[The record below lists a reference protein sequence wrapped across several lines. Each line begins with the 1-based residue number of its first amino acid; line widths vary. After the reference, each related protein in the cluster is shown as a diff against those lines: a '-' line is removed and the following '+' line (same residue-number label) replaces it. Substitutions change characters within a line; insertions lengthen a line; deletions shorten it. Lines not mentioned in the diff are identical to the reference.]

1 MSKYEY
7 VYIKIPKNRKISEKI
22 LNDFGNEGWKLH
34 STAPSSYYVLER
46 EKQDIVP
53 VVKNIN
59 IAEQSQQGRILH
71 NNKYRLTDETKDYNG
86 VTLYRIQAIKDF
98 DTIKAGDFGGWVEK
112 EANLSQEGYCWI
124 FDNAMVYGN
133 ARVFD
138 NAWVAVNARV
148 FGKATLFDN
157 AYVYDNANVFGK
169 AIIFDN
175 ARVSGDASV
184 YDYATLYSNAK
195 VSGND
200 EVYSNEIRN

>member
-1 MSKYEY
+1 MKY
-7 VYIKIPKNRKISEKI
+7 I
-22 LNDFGNEGWKLH
+22 
-34 STAPSSYYVLER
+34 
-46 EKQDIVP
+46 
-53 VVKNIN
+53 
-59 IAEQSQQGRILH
+59 
-71 NNKYRLTDETKDYNG
+71 LTDKTMNYGG
-86 VTLYRIQAIKDF
+86 VVLHRIQATKDF
-98 DTIKAGDFGGWVEK
+98 NFIKAGDFGGWVEK

-157 AYVYDNANVFGK
+157 AYVYDNARVFGK

-195 VSGND
+195 VSGNA
-200 EVYSNEIRN
+200 EVYSNEVKN